1 MHCKKRLVHS
11 TQSTKK
17 EKQHNRQFEINK
29 KIKFIQKQINALKHN
44 TLPQNL

>member
-1 MHCKKRLVHS
+1 MIWNL
-11 TQSTKK
+11 KK

-44 TLPQNL
+44 D